1 MNISRWRWQLYVLE
15 ASNMDIQLFP
25 NQVVFQS
32 LPDRRKVLI
41 VDDDDLVRDTLRFV
55 LEGNDY
61 IVLSASRASEALAIL
76 ETQPVDIII
85 SDIFM
90 PGMNGF
96 ELLKQIN
103 ARCPNIPVI
112 LVTGF
117 GNIEMARHALKEGA
131 SDFITKPYNIH
142 EIPILIERNL
152 TRHTIE
158 NRRTQNLQDEIQKT
172 YRATMEALLA
182 ALDTRDTE
190 TEGHSER
197 VAAYTM
203 MMAQRLSLSQE
214 ELTSIERGALLHDIG
229 KIGVP
234 DSILYKPGALDEE
247 EWQIMKQH
255 PVIGYRM
262 CMKVGLL
269 QPAAPIVLHHH
280 ERWDGKGYPYGLSNE
295 EIPLGARLFAIA
307 DTLDA
312 ITSDRPYRQAK
323 SFSEACE
330 EIVSNAET
338 QFDPDLVKIFLEI
351 DENEWEIVRRVTME
365 GREVREAA

>member
-1 MNISRWRWQLYVLE
+1 
-15 ASNMDIQLFP
+15 MDIQLFADKTS
-25 NQVVFQS
+25 FQS
-32 LPDRRKVLI
+32 AQDRRKILI
-41 VDDDDLVRDTLRFV
+41 VDDDDLVRDTLQFV
-55 LEGNDY
+55 LESNNY
-61 IVLSASRASEALAIL
+61 LVLAASHAAEALTIL
-76 ETQPVDIII
+76 GDQPVDIII

-103 ARCPNIPVI
+103 ARCPDTPVI

-142 EIPILIERNL
+142 EIPILIERTL
-152 TRHTIE
+152 TRHSIE

-203 MMAQRLSLSQE
+203 MMAQRLGLSQE

-234 DSILYKPGALDEE
+234 DSILYKPGPLDDEE
-247 EWQIMKQH
+247 WVIMKQH

-323 SFSEACE
+323 SFGEARSE
-330 EIVSNAET
+330 ILGNTGT
-338 QFDPDLVKIFLEI
+338 QFDPRLVDIFMEI
-351 DENEWEIVRRVTME
+351 AESEWETVRRITME
-365 GREVREAA
+365 GREEREAA

>member
-1 MNISRWRWQLYVLE
+1 
-15 ASNMDIQLFP
+15 MDIQLFAD
-25 NQVVFQS
+25 QVPFQNS
-32 LPDRRKVLI
+32 PDRRKILI

-55 LEGNDY
+55 LESNDY
-61 IVLSASRASEALAIL
+61 RVLTASRASEALTII

-103 ARCPNIPVI
+103 ARCPDTPVI

-158 NRRTQNLQDEIQKT
+158 NKRTQNLQDEIQKT

-203 MMAQRLSLSQE
+203 MMAQQLELSQE
-214 ELTSIERGALLHDIG
+214 ELISIERGALLHDIG

-234 DSILYKPGALDEE
+234 DSILYKPGPLDDEE
-247 EWQIMKQH
+247 WVIMKQH
-255 PVIGYRM
+255 PIIGYRM

-280 ERWDGKGYPYGLSNE
+280 ERWDGEGYPYGLSSE

-312 ITSDRPYRQAK
+312 ITSNRTYRK
-323 SFSEACE
+323 SRSFGEARR
-330 EIVSNAET
+330 EITGNAGT
-338 QFDPDLVKIFLEI
+338 QFDPYLVEIFNQI
-351 DENEWEIVRRVTME
+351 DESEWETVRRITMQ
-365 GREVREAA
+365 GREEREAA